1 MVCTLQLVALL
12 TNTQTNNKK
21 AVAILNWQK
30 KSSGEGV
37 FRMDAL
43 IAADNLVGRSKNTD
57 NL

>member
-1 MVCTLQLVALL
+1 MVAVL

-21 AVAILNWQK
+21 AVAIFNWQK